1 MRLSAAGSAANDPE
15 WKMGMKPQW
24 AIDGPT
30 ASSMRSMAGEAAT
43 RLRELVGSAEANGAR
58 KEALALLEAADWQG
72 FDLPTAD
79 EPSAYV
85 RYPPLR

>member
-1 MRLSAAGSAANDPE
+1 MEYGNE
-15 WKMGMKPQW
+15 
-24 AIDGPT
+24 T
-30 ASSMRSMAGEAAT
+30 A
-43 RLRELVGSAEANGAR
+43 VGSRWTNCLINAEYGRGGSHSAPRAREQLCDDHSGAEANAAR

>member
-1 MRLSAAGSAANDPE
+1 
-15 WKMGMKPQW
+15 MGMRPQW
-24 AIDGPT
+24 AVDGST

-43 RLRELVGSAEANGAR
+43 RLRELCDSGSAEANGAR
-58 KEALALLEAADWQG
+58 KEALSLLESAEWQG

-85 RYPPLR
+85 RYPPPLR